1 MNFKCVFCDKI
12 LEVYNHPISKYA
24 KYSAEC
30 INHSDYILYYKIFMS
45 GIDLEI
51 YNHINETEIMTL
63 VLFTRTSNRN
73 TNNIYLG
80 YNNYLPYIT
89 VNSNL
94 EDYIS
99 KVNKM
104 KVFL

>member
-12 LEVYNHPISKYA
+12 LEVHHPISKYYEYA
-24 KYSAEC
+24 AEC
-30 INHSDYILYYKIFMS
+30 INHGDYVLYYKIFMS

-63 VLFTRTSNRN
+63 VLFTRINHK
-73 TNNIYLG
+73 NNIYLG
-80 YNNYLPYIT
+80 YNNYFPYIN